1 MKIYIDADASPITRF
16 VEEIADEYQKQ
27 CYIVSDHNHALYS
40 DYCQVISVD
49 AGFDAADLKI
59 VNMIDNYD
67 ILITQDYGLA
77 TLALSKNVYVLNNF
91 GKEYTKAN
99 IDILLD
105 QRYLAAKIRK
115 SKSKYRLKGPSKRL
129 DSDNEDFK
137 AALIKLIERIEGES
151 KWKILKYFILM

>member
-1 MKIYIDADASPITRF
+1 MKIYIDADACPVTGIIEDTAREFNLS
-16 VEEIADEYQKQ
+16 
-27 CYIVSDHNHALYS
+27 CYIVSDHNHALGS
-40 DYCQVISVD
+40 NYCEVITVD

-77 TLALSKNVYVLNNF
+77 TIALSKNVYVLNHF
-91 GKEYTKAN
+91 GKEYTHAN

-105 QRYLAAKIRK
+105 QRYLAAKIRN

-129 DSDNEDFK
+129 VADDDKFRSE
-137 AALIKLIERIEGES
+137 LIKLIERIQGEE
-151 KWKILKYFILM
+151 